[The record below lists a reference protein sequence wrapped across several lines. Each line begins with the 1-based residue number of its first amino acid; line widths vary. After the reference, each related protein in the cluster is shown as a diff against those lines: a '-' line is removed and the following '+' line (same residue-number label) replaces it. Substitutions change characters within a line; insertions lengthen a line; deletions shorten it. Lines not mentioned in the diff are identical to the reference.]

1 MVAGAA
7 GVLIWNGLLG
17 SPMGISGLI
26 MGVFCNLIAFAVT
39 CKLTT
44 STVK

>member
-1 MVAGAA
+1 MAGAA

-26 MGVFCNLIAFAVT
+26 IGVFCNLIVFAVT
-39 CKLTT
+39 SKLTT
-44 STVK
+44 SDVK